1 MSEKMM
7 QDIIL
12 DLGNTIAQLNIDL
25 AVERANHKAS
35 VENLQAEIQKL
46 KETDKEL
53 PVNEH

>member
-25 AVERANHKAS
+25 SVERANHKAS

-46 KETDKEL
+46 KEDKEL